1 MCGIVGIALSD
12 CSKVPDQILVE
23 KMCSRIKHRGPDEDG
38 ILVKNNIAIGMTRLS
53 IIDLIFNLG
62 PEAGEFLKRI
72 S

>member
-1 MCGIVGIALSD
+1 
-12 CSKVPDQILVE
+12 
-23 KMCSRIKHRGPDEDG
+23 MCSAIHHRGPDDRG
-38 ILVKNNIAIGMTRLS
+38 FSAFPQQGIGMTRLS